1 MTTEILQ
8 APKLST
14 SRMLLLG
21 ASSVVLCLSYLMAM
35 FTPFPLAMATVL
47 YGRARG
53 YGMVAVGFFVCIL
66 LGQFVFLDYTL
77 AGSYALLALF
87 AAIISETVLRSWA
100 PVRSVVIT
108 GLVFLATLI
117 GTGYS
122 YVKSQN
128 STLNAVVTAEV
139 STVLARIEEAKK
151 AGSFNQDL
159 ADLGLARPATEIAQE
174 VINTIPGYV
183 FMGIFFVLWV
193 NMYLVLK
200 GRRLL
205 QPAQTHQYDE
215 GTLLN
220 FKMPLVGVYVV
231 VAGLALSM
239 WGAQV
244 SPVWGETVGL
254 ALLRGIGVFYFF
266 QGFGVA
272 LGFLNHFQIVGFFRT
287 LFVMAVVFFVPWMV
301 ALLGLFDTWFD
312 FNQKIKKKVS
322 NFKEPL

>member
-1 MTTEILQ
+1 MSTEILQ

-53 YGMVAVGFFVCIL
+53 YGMVAVGFVVCIL

-77 AGSYALLALF
+77 ASSYAGLALF
-87 AAIISETVLRSWA
+87 AAVISETVLRSWR
-100 PVRSVVIT
+100 PVRSLVIT
-108 GLVFLATLI
+108 GLVFLAALF
-117 GTGYS
+117 GTGYAFVNS
-122 YVKSQN
+122 QKSTVKE
-128 STLNAVVTAEV
+128 VVIAEV
-139 STVLARIEEAKK
+139 SQVLVRLEEAKK
-151 AGSFNQDL
+151 AGSFQQDL
-159 ADLGLARPATEIAQE
+159 ADLGLARPVAEIAQD

-183 FMGIFFVLWV
+183 FMGVFFVLWV

-205 QPAQTHQYDE
+205 QPDQAHQYDE
-215 GTLLN
+215 STLLN
-220 FKMPLVGVYVV
+220 FKMPLAGVYAV
-231 VAGLALSM
+231 VAGLALSV
-239 WGAQV
+239 WGDQV
-244 SPVWGETVGL
+244 SAEWGTTGGL
-254 ALLRGIGVFYFF
+254 VILRAIGVFYFF

-287 LFVMAVVFFVPWMV
+287 LFVMAVVFFVPWLL

-312 FNQKIKKKVS
+312 FNQKLKKKVS